1 MPHLLNLGQASDLGL
16 VFGPGSTF
24 SLDGDEHRAR
34 RKILVPPFH
43 GKRMKTYEEIIG
55 QEALREFV
63 TWSEGREFPVMPS
76 IRRITVNA
84 ILRGVRRL

>member
-1 MPHLLNLGQASDLGL
+1 MPHLPNLGQASDLGL
-16 VFGPGSTF
+16 VFRPGPTF

-55 QEALREFV
+55 QEAISK
-63 TWSEGREFPVMPS
+63 WP
-76 IRRITVNA
+76 
-84 ILRGVRRL
+84 